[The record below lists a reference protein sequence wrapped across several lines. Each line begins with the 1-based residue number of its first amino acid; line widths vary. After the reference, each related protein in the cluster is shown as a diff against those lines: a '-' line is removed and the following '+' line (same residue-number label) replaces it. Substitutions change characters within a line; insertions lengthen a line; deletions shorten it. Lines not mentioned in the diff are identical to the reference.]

1 MKAKGSAVGWVILL
15 IAIVVIGAWI
25 SCAIGAYFWNDMIA
39 GRFGWTEPI
48 TKWDFFKLEIIA
60 DSLLWF
66 AALFKGNSK
75 KSND

>member
-1 MKAKGSAVGWVILL
+1 MKVKGSAVGWIIAI
-15 IAIVVIGAWI
+15 IAIVVIGAWL

-48 TKWDFFKLEIIA
+48 TKWEFFKLELIA

-66 AALFKGNSK
+66 ATLFKGNGK